1 MLFNSVFYT
10 HDPQQFLLLTLEIK
24 IKFTYTIMK
33 AVLIN
38 HMSKVKVKPHVCPHF
53 LTMVTASLKL
63 IHEVQ
68 RLISTGIRDIH
79 NWVGDVF

>member
-1 MLFNSVFYT
+1 MLFNSVFYS

-38 HMSKVKVKPHVCPHF
+38 HMSKVKVNPHVCPHF
-53 LTMVTASLKL
+53 LTMVTASLKR

-68 RLISTGIRDIH
+68 RLTTGIPDIH
-79 NWVGDVF
+79 NWVRDVF

>member
-1 MLFNSVFYT
+1 
-10 HDPQQFLLLTLEIK
+10 
-24 IKFTYTIMK
+24 MK

-38 HMSKVKVKPHVCPHF
+38 HMSKVKVNPHVCPHF
-53 LTMVTASLKL
+53 LTMVTASLKR

-79 NWVGDVF
+79 NWVRDVF

>member
-1 MLFNSVFYT
+1 MSIVFTVLLNSVFYT

-38 HMSKVKVKPHVCPHF
+38 HMSKVRVNPHVSPHF
-53 LTMVTASLKL
+53 LTMVTT
-63 IHEVQ
+63 
-68 RLISTGIRDIH
+68 RL
-79 NWVGDVF
+79 